1 MTYLGICNV
10 GRGSDI
16 QALQRDHTGGY
27 QGQEARGWAQ
37 GRTGFGRSEPRARL
51 CGSRLVDVVQPA
63 AILDAVETPD
73 DPPPKPVRPS
83 GEEDR
88 QASPDTRGLVHI
100 IPGVGSLQAGV
111 LGSHTLGCGFY
122 RLGN

>member
-1 MTYLGICNV
+1 MGSQGLGL
-10 GRGSDI
+10 G
-16 QALQRDHTGGY
+16 
-27 QGQEARGWAQ
+27 QGQVLAGLNPGPASV
-37 GRTGFGRSEPRARL
+37 GPRAR
-51 CGSRLVDVVQPA
+51 CHPA
-63 AILDAVETPD
+63 CSSLDIMETPG
-73 DPPPKPVRPS
+73 DPLPKPERPS